1 MVSESRSCVVSV
13 SSEPQFIS
21 SSSTS
26 SSSSNSESEQ
36 LAAAAETRPGYSS
49 CGSTSHPWRLE
60 APVGQRIN
68 ISLLD
73 FSNPAHAPRDRR
85 DVTACRQQYG
95 YVLDKSN
102 KKNVSM
108 CAGGGAELRQS
119 AVYQSNSHA
128 VELILIR
135 THGSGFSFL
144 VKLQGL
150 LKFCPYTTIYIFWSN
165 AHNMYSF
172 ETDN

>member
-1 MVSESRSCVVSV
+1 MVSV

-26 SSSSNSESEQ
+26 RSSSSSSSESEQ

-85 DVTACRQQYG
+85 DVSACRQQYG

-119 AVYQSNSHA
+119 VVYQSNSHSLQI
-128 VELILIR
+128 VINNQQ
-135 THGSGFSFL
+135 TTNNSFL
-144 VKLQGL
+144 VKVEGV
-150 LKFCPYTTIYIFWSN
+150 
-165 AHNMYSF
+165 
-172 ETDN
+172 

>member
-1 MVSESRSCVVSV
+1 MVSV

-26 SSSSNSESEQ
+26 SSSSSSSSSSESEQ
-36 LAAAAETRPGYSS
+36 LAAAAAETRPGYSS

-73 FSNPAHAPRDRR
+73 FSNPEHAPRDRR

-119 AVYQSNSHA
+119 AVYQSNSHSLQI
-128 VELILIR
+128 VLSSHR
-135 THGSGFSFL
+135 TANNSFL
-144 VKLQGL
+144 VKVQGRRIINPN
-150 LKFCPYTTIYIFWSN
+150 KAFHKSHVF
-165 AHNMYSF
+165 F
-172 ETDN
+172 

>member
-26 SSSSNSESEQ
+26 SSSSSSESEQ
-36 LAAAAETRPGYSS
+36 LETRPGYSS

-119 AVYQSNSHA
+119 AVYQSNSHSLQI
-128 VELILIR
+128 VVNNQLIPN
-135 THGSGFSFL
+135 SNFL
-144 VKLQGL
+144 VKVEGTFAQCY
-150 LKFCPYTTIYIFWSN
+150 FVVV
-165 AHNMYSF
+165 
-172 ETDN
+172 